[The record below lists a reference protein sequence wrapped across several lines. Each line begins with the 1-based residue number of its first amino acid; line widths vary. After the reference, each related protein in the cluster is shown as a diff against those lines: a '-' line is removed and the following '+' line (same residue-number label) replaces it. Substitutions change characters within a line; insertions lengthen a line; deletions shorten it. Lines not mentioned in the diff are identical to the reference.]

1 MNAGAYGYE
10 TKDILVSAHAVS
22 ADGTDERD
30 FTTEEMGLSYR
41 HSNFMENGYIIT
53 SAVFRL
59 RKDDQQAIKDRMAD
73 FTERRVT
80 KQPLQYPSAGSTF
93 KRPEGYYASALID
106 QCGLKGYSIG
116 GARVSEKHAGFLVNT
131 GKSSKDFLNLMQKVQ
146 DIVEERAGVRL
157 EPEIRI
163 IGTDL

>member
-1 MNAGAYGYE
+1 M
-10 TKDILVSAHAVS
+10 KDVITSVLVLDAEGNQKELAV
-22 ADGTDERD
+22 
-30 FTTEEMGLSYR
+30 EELDLGYR
-41 HSNFMENGYIIT
+41 HSCIPEKGYVVL
-53 SAVFRL
+53 SAKLKLVHGDVSQIRAKMAEL
-59 RKDDQQAIKDRMAD
+59 REQ
-73 FTERRVT
+73 RVT
-80 KQPLQYPSAGSTF
+80 KQPLEYPSAGSTF

-131 GKSSKDFLNLMQKVQ
+131 GTSSEDFLRLMHKVQ

-163 IGTDL
+163 IGTEK